1 MRGIS
6 EELLRTMYADIK
18 ESLNI
23 NSAIS
28 DYHYGK
34 LSAMSDAVGGCHE
47 LQEPWIPIEIAR
59 KDGTRY
65 LLFNIFWEAPCTDS
79 FDGRQWVLHSDL
91 PPFKNQPTHYQE
103 LPIHKPEPPR

>member
-6 EELLRTMYADIK
+6 VELLRTMHADIK

-34 LSAMSDAVGGCHE
+34 LSALSDAIGGCQE
-47 LQEPWIPIEIAR
+47 LQEHWIPIENAS

-65 LLFNIFWEAPCTDS
+65 LLFHDLWTSPCTGS
-79 FDGRQWVLHSDL
+79 FNGTYWILHQDL
-91 PPFKNQPTHYQE
+91 PPFKYQPTHYQE

>member
-6 EELLRTMYADIK
+6 GEQLEEARNNVKLNWDTRRAIDIV
-18 ESLNI
+18 LHLI
-23 NSAIS
+23 P
-28 DYHYGK
+28 
-34 LSAMSDAVGGCHE
+34 LSE
-47 LQEPWIPIEIAR
+47 LQEPWITIDSAR

-65 LLFNIFWEAPCTDS
+65 LLFNIFWEAPCTGL

-103 LPIHKPEPPR
+103 LPIHKPEPLR